1 MNRILFTKKHIISS
15 VGIALILI
23 LFIVGSWFL
32 FISPQKIKLA
42 DSQKK
47 ISTLQ
52 NEIIGIETNLGKLK
66 NNQILRESEAVIQS
80 PIIPNGINLESYFQ
94 ELKAIDSSLAISN
107 KSIRFQD
114 SLVYPK
120 EETAEKQLRKVQ
132 IGFDVVGDS
141 EKKLIS
147 FVDQLEQGERFVKVQ
162 DVTYRA
168 SESTGEGGEY
178 SYSATVVIEMYYLS
192 KFETGSAIE
201 MNS

>member
-66 NNQILRESEAVIQS
+66 NNQIDPQIL
-80 PIIPNGINLESYFQ
+80 L
-94 ELKAIDSSLAISN
+94 SLN
-107 KSIRFQD
+107 
-114 SLVYPK
+114 Y
-120 EETAEKQLRKVQ
+120 VQ
-132 IGFDVVGDS
+132 NQIHC
-141 EKKLIS
+141 
-147 FVDQLEQGERFVKVQ
+147 
-162 DVTYRA
+162 Y
-168 SESTGEGGEY
+168 
-178 SYSATVVIEMYYLS
+178 
-192 KFETGSAIE
+192 
-201 MNS
+201 